1 MRNIRLKIQYDGA
14 KYHGWQR
21 QPQEITIQEV
31 IERAIKKMTQ
41 ENPSLVGSGRTDAG
55 VHALCQ
61 VANFRTNSKIPL
73 EGFKKGLNSLLPQ
86 DISILKA
93 ADVHAD
99 FHALRDCLGKVYSYY
114 LISAGTRLPIWNHR
128 AWVVERQ
135 LDFLKMKMAVS
146 SLVGEYDFSA
156 FQAAGSSAKTSV
168 RKVYYADI
176 VRLFYDG
183 YYGSQF
189 LFTIAADG
197 FLRYMVRNIVGTL
210 VEIGVGKRE
219 PGEMQMILAS
229 MDRAQAG
236 RTAPPYGLYLR
247 EIFYD
252 EAELKKFLN
261 NPEEYLKWQ
270 KI

>member
-1 MRNIRLKIQYDGA
+1 VRNIRLRIQYDGG

-31 IERAIKKMTQ
+31 IEGAIKKMTQ
-41 ENPSLVGSGRTDAG
+41 EDVNLAGSGRTDAG

-61 VANFRTNSKIPL
+61 VANFQTNSGIPL

-86 DISILKA
+86 DISVLEA
-93 ADVHAD
+93 VEVHAD

-114 LISAGTRLPIWNHR
+114 LISAGTRLPIWDHR
-128 AWVVERQ
+128 AWVVERS
-135 LDFLKMKMAVS
+135 LDIFKMKTAIS
-146 SLVGEYDFSA
+146 CLLGEHDFSA
-156 FQAAGSSAKTSV
+156 FQAAGSSVKTSV
-168 RKVYYADI
+168 RKVCYADI
-176 VRLFYDG
+176 VDLFYDV
-183 YYGSQF
+183 YHGSHF

-210 VEIGVGKRE
+210 VEIGTGKRDS
-219 PGEMQMILAS
+219 GKMQMLLAS
-229 MDRAQAG
+229 RDRAQAG

-247 EIFYD
+247 EIFYE
-252 EAELKKFLN
+252 EAEIKRFLN